1 MTAGVGAEPR
11 LIARIW
17 ATVDLDRAAGDLGLP
32 VQALAS
38 EPHLGAAV
46 GLVRPPGGPP
56 IALLEPD
63 TEGRLAATL
72 ARHGEG
78 PAGAYL
84 VAGRSLADEPGVRNG
99 PFGPSVLDRASPRDG
114 PHLILVDPAAVP
126 SQP

>member
-1 MTAGVGAEPR
+1 MTGGEGAEPR

-17 ATVDLDRAAGDLGLP
+17 ATVDLDRAARDLGLP
-32 VQALAS
+32 VQPLAP

-46 GLVRPPGGPP
+46 GLVRPPGEPP

-78 PAGAYL
+78 LAGAYL
-84 VAGRSLADEPGVRNG
+84 MAGRSLAGESGVQDG
-99 PFGPSVLDRASPRDG
+99 PFGPSVLDRGSPRDG

-126 SQP
+126 SEP